1 MAIHVVRQRNKK
13 EFSTNMRF
21 ASEFLNTGSSCLK
34 IWNSPVMMKGGL
46 KLSVA
51 HIMEEFSKARHQYAR
66 VFVCFARMKIHLFLN

>member
-1 MAIHVVRQRNKK
+1 
-13 EFSTNMRF
+13 
-21 ASEFLNTGSSCLK
+21 
-34 IWNSPVMMKGGL
+34 MMKGGL